1 MSDFWKAGIKLRFN
15 ASEHEENINFEQVL
29 DPKGYNNNNNN
40 NNRGV
45 GSNFGVV
52 RPERNELPAG
62 GSGGAGKPQRVQGGV
77 LVRVQGAKP
86 PKAPRI
92 PHFRTSDMLLSWRKN
107 LVFLLNKNI

>member
-29 DPKGYNNNNNN
+29 DPKGYNNNNN

-77 LVRVQGAKP
+77 LVRVQGAS
-86 PKAPRI
+86 PRKLRESHI
-92 PHFRTSDMLLSWRKN
+92 LERLICCYPGGKTLS
-107 LVFLLNKNI
+107 FC